1 MHLLL
6 LALLQATGAGATTIA
21 VRVAAPTE
29 ALATWT
35 ALAAPAGEEAETARR
50 LAQLLPGWSPDEFGN
65 LVKRIGAGAPRRVVA
80 CALDYPAYAVSQV
93 TSDGYLR
100 LRRVG
105 NPQHPLWDQFHEA
118 QRLTI
123 HTRLGPIPGVVAVAN
138 GHFSQQHR
146 ADTAVVTMDDLWVD
160 IGASSATEAFRSGAA
175 LLDPV
180 TVDRPAWS
188 FEDYA
193 AGPAA
198 GARAGCAVLATL
210 SQGRVASGETIFVIS
225 QQRVFGWNTLA
236 ALLARVGQIRSLT
249 LLDAGTAASEP
260 VTTSPR
266 LGGAHSA
273 VARTVRADSVR
284 VLQPRVRF
292 ARTLVEAVSAGDLR
306 ALLGAAAVA
315 AGVSPVPDR
324 WVALPLD
331 SARAL
336 PPRRDSYGELEER
349 WMALADLPGV
359 AGHEQLVRT
368 QVLAALP
375 DWARRLAVVDSIGN
389 VIVAL
394 GPERDSVAF
403 LAHMDEVGFEV
414 AALGADGYVQL
425 RTRGGAVV
433 SSWEGT
439 PALLHFDPE
448 GGRFAPPLRG
458 VFVPRDSAARKS
470 PGQLRAWFG
479 LDSAALVARGVRPG
493 LSVTGY
499 KRAARLLGTRLTGR
513 SSDDRSGTTALLAA
527 LGRIEPGSLTRKVIF
542 VWTVQEEGGLNGARY
557 FGERWGRG
565 LRRVYSVDTF
575 VSSDT
580 PKESPHFAF
589 APLGAGAVLR
599 ALDNSSIVPRRERDR
614 VIEVARRSAIPLQIG
629 TTFGSTDGSA
639 VQPWGAPNV
648 GLSWPGRYS
657 HGPAEILDLRDL
669 DALVRLIAALAS
681 AP

>member
-1 MHLLL
+1 MLLL
-6 LALLQATGAGATTIA
+6 LLVLLQATGAGATATA
-21 VRVAAPTE
+21 QRAALPAE

-35 ALAAPAGEEAETARR
+35 ALVAPPGEEAETARR
-50 LAQLLPGWSPDEFGN
+50 LAQLLPGWTPDEFGN
-65 LVKRIGAGAPRRVVA
+65 LVKRSGSGAPRRVVA

-123 HTRLGPIPGVVAVAN
+123 HTRFGPIAGVVAVAN

-146 ADTAVVTMDDLWVD
+146 ADTAIVTMDDLWVD
-160 IGASSATEAFRSGAA
+160 IGASSSTEAFRSGVA

-180 TVDRPAWS
+180 TAERPAWS

-210 SQGRVASGETIFVIS
+210 SQGRVTNGETIFVIS

-236 ALLARVGQIRSLT
+236 ALLARVGHIRSLT
-249 LLDAGTAASEP
+249 LLDAGTAAGEP
-260 VTTSPR
+260 VTASAR
-266 LGGAHSA
+266 LGGSHSA
-273 VARTVRADSVR
+273 VARTVRADSLR

-292 ARTLVEAVSAGDLR
+292 ARTLVETVWAGDLR

-331 SARAL
+331 SARLL
-336 PPRRDSYGELEER
+336 PPRRDSYRELEER

-359 AGHEQLVRT
+359 AGHEHLVRA

-403 LAHMDEVGFEV
+403 VAHMDEVGFEV
-414 AALGADGYVQL
+414 AALRADGYVQL

-448 GGRFAPPLRG
+448 GGRVAPPLRG
-458 VFVPRDSAARKS
+458 VFVPRDSAVRKS
-470 PGQLRAWFG
+470 PGQLHAWFG
-479 LDSAALVARGVRPG
+479 LDSATLVARGVRPG

-499 KRAARLLGTRLTGR
+499 KRAARLLGSRLTGR

-527 LGRIEPGSLTRKVIF
+527 LGRIEPASLTRKVIF

-614 VIEVARRSAIPLQIG
+614 VIEVARRSAIPLQVG

-639 VQPWGAPNV
+639 IQPWGPPNV

-657 HGPAEILDLRDL
+657 HGPAEVLDLRDL
-669 DALVRLIAALAS
+669 DALIRLVAALAG